1 MSFRFNQNYGTVGIM
16 DRLHGTDAL
25 FRKSKAYERHI
36 VMLNLVPIKEIIPDD
51 DKLAQKS
58 CCTENNKF

>member
-1 MSFRFNQNYGTVGIM
+1 M